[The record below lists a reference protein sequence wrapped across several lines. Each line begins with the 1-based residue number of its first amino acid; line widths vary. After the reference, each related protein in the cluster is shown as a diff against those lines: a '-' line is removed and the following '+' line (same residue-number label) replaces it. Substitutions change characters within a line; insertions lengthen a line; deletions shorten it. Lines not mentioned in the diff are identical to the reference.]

1 MNLYFKWALN
11 EQDGSFPKTLQVN
24 QSWYNLYVVK
34 NNEFYCC
41 SFSEKKRE
49 RKKGKKNQ
57 IGLIKSRM
65 INFELKNYNINQFK
79 GEKL

>member
-1 MNLYFKWALN
+1 MNLYFQWALN

-24 QSWYNLYVVK
+24 QSWFNLYVVK

-41 SFSEKKRE
+41 SFSEKKE
-49 RKKGKKNQ
+49 KGKMEKNQ

-65 INFELKNYNINQFK
+65 INFELKNYNVNQFK
-79 GEKL
+79 SEKL

>member
-1 MNLYFKWALN
+1 MSFIVVV
-11 EQDGSFPKTLQVN
+11 FPK
-24 QSWYNLYVVK
+24 
-34 NNEFYCC
+34 
-41 SFSEKKRE
+41 KKE
-49 RKKGKKNQ
+49 KGKKNQ

>member
-1 MNLYFKWALN
+1 MSFIVVV
-11 EQDGSFPKTLQVN
+11 FPK
-24 QSWYNLYVVK
+24 
-34 NNEFYCC
+34 
-41 SFSEKKRE
+41 KKRE